1 MTDGKEL
8 TRSFGNLITLKLM
21 RAWARVLVHSPF
33 ALESKTLTCSVFPTD
48 NERVCLYGRPQL
60 DNGGGEKMSKF
71 WCCMLV
77 VVFVLASSVNAAP
90 IECAPPAPL
99 TLTTVAATY
108 SSSGFGGPSVSCGPI
123 TFSNWQAVDASGGNT
138 TGLPLNLVS
147 PSYWDAALGVANL
160 SFNPNFGIPAVQDI
174 HLYFTVTS
182 TAPITAIDLGVG
194 GTSASITERACTG
207 GIDPGSGNC
216 LGSTLAV
223 GTNFS
228 GLPDQVVPLS
238 TASTSFQIFK
248 DVNKGA
254 NGELTSFTQSFTA
267 SVPEPTTLS
276 LIGLGLFGLGFFRRK
291 RHS

>member
-1 MTDGKEL
+1 
-8 TRSFGNLITLKLM
+8 
-21 RAWARVLVHSPF
+21 
-33 ALESKTLTCSVFPTD
+33 
-48 NERVCLYGRPQL
+48 
-60 DNGGGEKMSKF
+60 
-71 WCCMLV
+71 MLA
-77 VVFVLASSVNAAP
+77 VVFVLASSVSAAP
-90 IECAPPAPL
+90 VNCAPAAPL
-99 TLTTVAATY
+99 TLTTVTGTY
-108 SSSGFGGPSVSCGPI
+108 NPSGFDGPSITCGPI

-160 SFNPNFGIPAVQDI
+160 SFNPNFGLQTVQDI

-182 TAPITAIDLGVG
+182 SVPVTAIDLGVG
-194 GTSASITERACTG
+194 GTSSSITERACTG

-254 NGELTSFTQSFTA
+254 NGELTSFTQSFTS
-267 SVPEPTTLS
+267 SVPEPASLV
-276 LIGLGLFGLGFFRRK
+276 LIGIGLFGFGFLKRTRRA
-291 RHS
+291 